1 VRTEAP
7 RGFTLIELMI
17 AVVIAA
23 TLLAI
28 AVPGYRSYVLRAQRT
43 EAKQVLMQLQAAQ
56 EKFYIQNNRY
66 AGAAELTTAPPAGLG
81 LLPSSQSGR
90 YAFALGP
97 NAAAPGGAGY
107 VATATPTAVDRQ
119 NEDRR
124 CASFSVDQSGG
135 RLASDSASADSTAE
149 CWR

>member
-1 VRTEAP
+1 VRTEAL

-43 EAKQVLMQLQAAQ
+43 EAKQLLMQVQAAQ

-66 AGAAELTTAPPAGLG
+66 AAAADLATAPPAGLG
-81 LLPSSQSGR
+81 MLATSPSGR
-90 YAFALGP
+90 YTIALGP
-97 NAAAPGGAGY
+97 NAAAPGGDGY
-107 VATATPTAVDRQ
+107 VATATPTTVDRQ
-119 NEDRR
+119 SEDRH
-124 CASFSVDQSGG
+124 CASFSVDQSGL
-135 RLASDSASADSTAE
+135 RAASDSGSADSTAE